1 MCWRIKFYSFIENL
15 FDAPPFLP
23 QMRYLLPLLAILCLA
38 FVAQPGEAVEV
49 LHNYY
54 SMQDDTEEL
63 AGNYPNIAIYSEHA
77 SSTGLGLEIFS
88 VDVALNVTEL
98 SEEELAALPTMYV
111 DGVHHG
117 NEGMSAEAAFLFL
130 QDVLERSAADPAY
143 LEGKRLVVTPVMNAD
158 GYLEDCRNNWNG
170 VDLNRN
176 YPYMW
181 GMYGTSDTRG
191 SCPASGTYRGQSEG
205 SEAETQANIELMR
218 GMNLYVYFSGHTGS
232 NDIVLPW
239 KITGE
244 FAVPIADWELYENFL
259 NESTNVSGL
268 TYRDPSGAGESIAWG
283 YGARTAIS
291 VIVEVDTMQ
300 WSPILP
306 DGSIREALTNELLM
320 YDLAWE
326 NLELFGGHL
335 EIVGETSNSV
345 TMMNIGWGAAYNVTA
360 GNGIIDKIGIGET
373 VKLSKNSNVLKY
385 NRLIQ
390 QGEEEGLT
398 EVTLNLTTI
407 TDTNNEATP
416 SISFIPITASLLVV
430 AILRRRNEHPN

>member
-1 MCWRIKFYSFIENL
+1 MLTIIF
-15 FDAPPFLP
+15 
-23 QMRYLLPLLAILCLA
+23 LA
-38 FVAQPGEAVEV
+38 FTAQPSEAVEL
-49 LHNYY
+49 LHTYD
-54 SMQDDTEEL
+54 SMKEDTQEL
-63 AGNYPNIAIYSEHA
+63 ANQYPNIAIYSEHA
-77 SSTGLGLEIFS
+77 SSTGLNLEIFS
-88 VDVALNVTEL
+88 VDVALNITEL

-130 QDVLERSAADPAY
+130 QDILERSNTDPTY

-158 GYLEDCRNNWNG
+158 GYFQDCRNNWDG

-191 SCPASGTYRGQSEG
+191 TCPASGTYRGPSEG
-205 SEAETQANIELMR
+205 SETETQANMELMR
-218 GMNLYVYFSGHTGS
+218 EMNLYVYFSGHTGS

-283 YGARTAIS
+283 YGARTAVS

-300 WSPILP
+300 WLPVLP

-335 EIVGETSNSV
+335 EIVDETSNSV
-345 TMMNIGWGAAYNVTA
+345 TVENIGWGAAYNVTA
-360 GNGIIDKIGIGET
+360 GNEIIEIIHPGET
-373 VKLSKNSNVLKY
+373 VAI
-385 NRLIQ
+385 NRNGNFMQYHRLLQI
-390 QGEEEGLT
+390 GEEEDLT
-398 EVTLNLTTI
+398 LMNVNLTDI
-407 TDTNNEATP
+407 KSDNNESTP
-416 SISFIPITASLLVV
+416 SLSFVSIIFCLMAVITFW
-430 AILRRRNEHPN
+430 RKK

>member
-1 MCWRIKFYSFIENL
+1 MKYIL
-15 FDAPPFLP
+15 PFL
-23 QMRYLLPLLAILCLA
+23 ALA
-38 FVAQPGEAVEV
+38 FLVFLAQPSEAAEV
-49 LHNYY
+49 LHTYG
-54 SMQDDTEEL
+54 SMKEDTQEL
-63 AGNYPNIAIYSEHA
+63 ASQYPDIAIYSEHA
-77 SSTGLGLEIFS
+77 MSAGLDLEIFS
-88 VDVALNVTEL
+88 VDVALNITEL
-98 SEEELAALPTMYV
+98 TAEELEALPTMYV
-111 DGVHHG
+111 DGSHHG

-130 QDVLERSAADPAY
+130 QDILERSATDPTY

-158 GYLEDCRNNWNG
+158 GYFEDCRNNWNA

-191 SCPASGTYRGQSEG
+191 TCPASGTYRGPSEG
-205 SEAETQANIELMR
+205 SEIETQANMELMR

-244 FAVPIADWELYENFL
+244 YAVPIADWGLYEHFL

-268 TYRDPSGAGESIAWG
+268 SYRDPSGAGESIAWG

-291 VIVEVDTMQ
+291 VIVEVDEMQ
-300 WSPILP
+300 WSPVLP

-335 EIVGETSNSV
+335 EIVDESYNSV
-345 TMMNIGWGAAYNVTA
+345 TVQNIGWGAAYNLTT
-360 GNGIIDKIGIGET
+360 GSEIIDKLERNQMVTI
-373 VKLSKNSNVLKY
+373 SKESNLLQY

-390 QGEEEGLT
+390 EGEESDLT
-398 EVTLNLTTI
+398 LINMNLTQFAKP
-407 TDTNNEATP
+407 NEEKTT
-416 SISFIPITASLLVV
+416 SLSFISINFGLLII
-430 AILRRRNEHPN
+430 AYLRKKK

>member
-1 MCWRIKFYSFIENL
+1 MKYI
-15 FDAPPFLP
+15 
-23 QMRYLLPLLAILCLA
+23 LPLLVIVFLA
-38 FVAQPGEAVEV
+38 FTAQPSEAVEV
-49 LHNYY
+49 LHNYN
-54 SMQDDTEEL
+54 SMKDDTEEL
-63 AGNYPNIAIYSEHA
+63 ANQYPDIAIYSEHA

-88 VDVALNVTEL
+88 VDVALNITEL
-98 SEEELAALPTMYV
+98 TEEELAALPTMYV

-130 QDVLERSAADPAY
+130 QDVLERSAADPSY

-158 GYLEDCRNNWNG
+158 GYLQDCRNNWNG

-191 SCPASGTYRGQSEG
+191 SCPASGTYRGPSEG

-335 EIVGETSNSV
+335 EIVDETSNSV
-345 TMMNIGWGAAYNVTA
+345 TVMNIGWGAAYNVTA
-360 GNGIIDKIGIGET
+360 GNVIIDKIGIGET
-373 VKLSKNSNVLKY
+373 AKLSKNSNVLKY

-398 EVTLNLTTI
+398 EMTLNLTTI
-407 TDTNNEATP
+407 TDTNNEVTP

-430 AILRRRNEHPN
+430 VILRRKNDYPN

>member
-1 MCWRIKFYSFIENL
+1 MFVFSIENL
-15 FDAPPFLP
+15 FVTAATPILV
-23 QMRYLLPLLAILCLA
+23 RYLLPLLAILCLA
-38 FVAQPGEAVEV
+38 FVAQPSEAVEV

-63 AGNYPNIAIYSEHA
+63 AGNYPDIAIYSEHA

-88 VDVALNVTEL
+88 VDVALNITEL

-130 QDVLERSAADPAY
+130 QDVLERSAADPTY

-191 SCPASGTYRGQSEG
+191 SCPASGTYRGPSEG
-205 SEAETQANIELMR
+205 SEAETQANMELMR

-244 FAVPIADWELYENFL
+244 FAVPIADWDLYERFL
-259 NESTNVSGL
+259 NESANVSGL
-268 TYRDPSGAGESIAWG
+268 SYRDPSGAGESIAWG

-300 WSPILP
+300 WSPIETTT
-306 DGSIREALTNELLM
+306 IRQALTNELAM
-320 YDLAWE
+320 YALAWE

-335 EIVGETSNSV
+335 EIVSETSDSV
-345 TMMNIGWGAAYNVTA
+345 KVTNTGWGAAYNVTA
-360 GNGIIDKIGIGET
+360 GNGITEKIEPGET
-373 VKLSKNSNVLKY
+373 KTLKKGSNFLQY
-385 NRLIQ
+385 MRLIHE
-390 QGEEEGLT
+390 GEEEDLT
-398 EVTLNLTTI
+398 LITMKLEKVMEEKSEITPALSPLSIIFSLT
-407 TDTNNEATP
+407 A
-416 SISFIPITASLLVV
+416 VV
-430 AILRRRNEHPN
+430 ALRKRK

>member
-1 MCWRIKFYSFIENL
+1 MKYI
-15 FDAPPFLP
+15 
-23 QMRYLLPLLAILCLA
+23 LPLLVIVFLA
-38 FVAQPGEAVEV
+38 FTAQPSEAVEV
-49 LHNYY
+49 LHNYN
-54 SMQDDTEEL
+54 SMKDDTEEL
-63 AGNYPNIAIYSEHA
+63 ANQYPDIAIYSEHA

-88 VDVALNVTEL
+88 VDVALNITEL
-98 SEEELAALPTMYV
+98 TEEELAALPTMYV

-130 QDVLERSAADPAY
+130 QDVLERSAADPSY

-158 GYLEDCRNNWNG
+158 GYLQDCRNNWNG

-191 SCPASGTYRGQSEG
+191 SCPASGTYRGPSEG

-244 FAVPIADWELYENFL
+244 FAVPIADWELYEHFL

-300 WSPILP
+300 WSPVLP

-335 EIVGETSNSV
+335 EIVDETSNSV
-345 TMMNIGWGAAYNVTA
+345 TVMNIGWGAAYNITA

-373 VKLSKNSNVLKY
+373 AKLSKNSNVLKY

-398 EVTLNLTTI
+398 EMTLNLTTI
-407 TDTNNEATP
+407 TDTNNEVTP

-430 AILRRRNEHPN
+430 VILRRKNDYPN

>member
-1 MCWRIKFYSFIENL
+1 VKYI
-15 FDAPPFLP
+15 
-23 QMRYLLPLLAILCLA
+23 LLLLTITFLA
-38 FVAQPGEAVEV
+38 FTAQPSEAVEL
-49 LHNYY
+49 LHTYD
-54 SMQDDTEEL
+54 SMKEDTQEL
-63 AGNYPNIAIYSEHA
+63 ASQYPDIAIYSEHA
-77 SSTGLGLEIFS
+77 SSTGLNLEIFS
-88 VDVALNVTEL
+88 VDIALNITEL

-130 QDVLERSAADPAY
+130 QDILERSNADSSY

-158 GYLEDCRNNWNG
+158 GYFQDCRNNWDG

-191 SCPASGTYRGQSEG
+191 TCPASGTYRGPSEG
-205 SEAETQANIELMR
+205 SETETQANMELMR

-244 FAVPIADWELYENFL
+244 FAVPIADWELYEKFL

-283 YGARTAIS
+283 YGARTAVS

-300 WSPILP
+300 WLPVLP

-326 NLELFGGHL
+326 NLELFGGYL
-335 EIVGETSNSV
+335 EIIDETSNSV
-345 TMMNIGWGAAYNVTA
+345 TVMNNGWGAAYNVTA
-360 GNGIIDKIGIGET
+360 GNEIIEIIHPGEIVAINRNGNFMQYHRLLQIGEEKDLT
-373 VKLSKNSNVLKY
+373 LMNV
-385 NRLIQ
+385 
-390 QGEEEGLT
+390 
-398 EVTLNLTTI
+398 NLTDI
-407 TDTNNEATP
+407 KSDNNESTP
-416 SISFIPITASLLVV
+416 SLSFVSIIFCLMAVITF
-430 AILRRRNEHPN
+430 RRKK

>member
-1 MCWRIKFYSFIENL
+1 MPAVVRIVKPI
-15 FDAPPFLP
+15 
-23 QMRYLLPLLAILCLA
+23 LPLLALA
-38 FVAQPGEAVEV
+38 FLVFSAQPSEAVEV
-49 LHNYY
+49 LHTYG
-54 SMQDDTEEL
+54 SMKDDTQEL
-63 AGNYPNIAIYSEHA
+63 ASQYPDIAIYSEHA
-77 SSTGLGLEIFS
+77 ISTGLDLEIFS
-88 VDVALNVTEL
+88 VDVALNITEL
-98 SEEELAALPTMYV
+98 TEEELESLPTMYV
-111 DGVHHG
+111 DGAHHG

-130 QDVLERSAADPAY
+130 QDVLERSAANPSY

-158 GYLEDCRNNWNG
+158 GYFQDCRNNWNG

-191 SCPASGTYRGQSEG
+191 TCPASGTYRGPSEG
-205 SEAETQANIELMR
+205 SEIETQANMELMR

-244 FAVPIADWELYENFL
+244 YAVPIADWDLYEHFL

-268 TYRDPSGAGESIAWG
+268 SYRDPSGAGESIAWG

-291 VIVEVDTMQ
+291 VIVEVDEMQ
-300 WSPILP
+300 WSPVLP

-335 EIVGETSNSV
+335 EIIDESYNSV
-345 TMMNIGWGAAYNVTA
+345 TVQNIGWGAAYNVTA
-360 GNGIIDKIGIGET
+360 GNEIIEKIERNQVMT
-373 VKLSKNSNVLKY
+373 LSKNSNVLQY

-390 QGEEEGLT
+390 EGEEADLT
-398 EVTLNLTTI
+398 LISINLTSMPNP
-407 TDTNNEATP
+407 NNGNMP
-416 SISFIPITASLLVV
+416 SISFISISIGLIFA
-430 AILRRRNEHPN
+430 AHLRKKE

>member
-1 MCWRIKFYSFIENL
+1 MKYI
-15 FDAPPFLP
+15 
-23 QMRYLLPLLAILCLA
+23 LPLLVIVFLA
-38 FVAQPGEAVEV
+38 FTAQPSEAVEV
-49 LHNYY
+49 LHNYN
-54 SMQDDTEEL
+54 SMKDDTEEL
-63 AGNYPNIAIYSEHA
+63 ANQYPDIAIYSEHA

-88 VDVALNVTEL
+88 VDVALNITEL
-98 SEEELAALPTMYV
+98 TEEELAALPTMYV

-130 QDVLERSAADPAY
+130 QDVLERSAADPSY

-158 GYLEDCRNNWNG
+158 GYLQDCRNNWNG

-191 SCPASGTYRGQSEG
+191 SCPASGTYRGPSEG

-300 WSPILP
+300 WSPVLP

-335 EIVGETSNSV
+335 EIVDETSNSV
-345 TMMNIGWGAAYNVTA
+345 TVMNIGWGAAYNITA

-373 VKLSKNSNVLKY
+373 AKLSKNSNVLKY

-398 EVTLNLTTI
+398 EMTLNLTAI
-407 TDTNNEATP
+407 TDTNSEATQ

-430 AILRRRNEHPN
+430 AILRRRNDHPN

>member
-1 MCWRIKFYSFIENL
+1 MKYRL
-15 FDAPPFLP
+15 V
-23 QMRYLLPLLAILCLA
+23 LLTIIFLA
-38 FVAQPGEAVEV
+38 FTAQPSEAVEI
-49 LHNYY
+49 LHTYD
-54 SMQDDTEEL
+54 SMKEDTQEL
-63 AGNYPNIAIYSEHA
+63 ANQYPNIAIYSEHA
-77 SSTGLGLEIFS
+77 SSTGLNLEIFS
-88 VDVALNVTEL
+88 VDVALNITEL

-130 QDVLERSAADPAY
+130 QDILERSNADPSY

-158 GYLEDCRNNWNG
+158 GYFQDCRNNWDG

-191 SCPASGTYRGQSEG
+191 TCPASGTYRGPSEG
-205 SEAETQANIELMR
+205 SETETQANMELMR

-283 YGARTAIS
+283 YGARTAVS

-300 WSPILP
+300 WLPVLP

-326 NLELFGGHL
+326 NLELFGGYL
-335 EIVGETSNSV
+335 EIVDETSNSV
-345 TMMNIGWGAAYNVTA
+345 TVMNNGWGAAYNVTA
-360 GNGIIDKIGIGET
+360 GNEIIEIIHPGEI
-373 VKLSKNSNVLKY
+373 VAI
-385 NRLIQ
+385 NRNGNFMQYHRLLQI
-390 QGEEEGLT
+390 GEEEDLTLMAVNLT
-398 EVTLNLTTI
+398 EIQDNGNESTPSMSFISIIFCLLAVVTL
-407 TDTNNEATP
+407 
-416 SISFIPITASLLVV
+416 
-430 AILRRRNEHPN
+430 RRNK

>member
-1 MCWRIKFYSFIENL
+1 MPAVVRIVKPI
-15 FDAPPFLP
+15 
-23 QMRYLLPLLAILCLA
+23 LPLLALA
-38 FVAQPGEAVEV
+38 FLVFSAQPSEAVEV
-49 LHNYY
+49 LHTYG
-54 SMQDDTEEL
+54 SMKDDTQEL
-63 AGNYPNIAIYSEHA
+63 ASQYPDIAIYSEHA
-77 SSTGLGLEIFS
+77 ISTGLDLEIFS
-88 VDVALNVTEL
+88 VDVALNITEL
-98 SEEELAALPTMYV
+98 TEEELESLPTMYV
-111 DGVHHG
+111 DGAHHG

-130 QDVLERSAADPAY
+130 QDVLERSAANPSY

-158 GYLEDCRNNWNG
+158 GYFQDCRNNWNG

-191 SCPASGTYRGQSEG
+191 TCPASGTYRGPSEG
-205 SEAETQANIELMR
+205 SEIETQANMELMR

-244 FAVPIADWELYENFL
+244 YAVPIADWDLYEHFL

-268 TYRDPSGAGESIAWG
+268 SYRDPSGAGESIAWG
-283 YGARTAIS
+283 YGAKTAIS
-291 VIVEVDTMQ
+291 VIVEVDEMQ
-300 WSPILP
+300 WSPVLP

-335 EIVGETSNSV
+335 EIIDESYNSV
-345 TMMNIGWGAAYNVTA
+345 TVQNIGWGAAYNVTA
-360 GNGIIDKIGIGET
+360 GNEIIEKIERNQVMT
-373 VKLSKNSNVLKY
+373 LSKNSNVLQY

-390 QGEEEGLT
+390 EGEEADLT
-398 EVTLNLTTI
+398 LISINLTSMPNP
-407 TDTNNEATP
+407 NNGNMP
-416 SISFIPITASLLVV
+416 SISFISISIGLIFA
-430 AILRRRNEHPN
+430 AHLRKKE

>member
-1 MCWRIKFYSFIENL
+1 MFVFSIENL
-15 FDAPPFLP
+15 FVTAATPNLVK
-23 QMRYLLPLLAILCLA
+23 YLLPLLAILCLA
-38 FVAQPGEAVEV
+38 FVAQPSEAVEV

-268 TYRDPSGAGESIAWG
+268 AYRDPSGAGESIAWG

-430 AILRRRNEHPN
+430 AILRRRNDHPN

>member
-1 MCWRIKFYSFIENL
+1 MKYIL
-15 FDAPPFLP
+15 V
-23 QMRYLLPLLAILCLA
+23 LLTIIFLA
-38 FVAQPGEAVEV
+38 FTAQPSEAVEV
-49 LHNYY
+49 LHTYD
-54 SMQDDTEEL
+54 SMKEDTHEL
-63 AGNYPNIAIYSEHA
+63 ANQYPDIAIYSEHA
-77 SSTGLGLEIFS
+77 SSTGLNLEIFS
-88 VDVALNVTEL
+88 VDVALNITEL

-130 QDVLERSAADPAY
+130 QDILERSNADPSY

-158 GYLEDCRNNWNG
+158 GYFQDCRNNWDG

-191 SCPASGTYRGQSEG
+191 TCPASGTYRGPSEG
-205 SEAETQANIELMR
+205 SETETQANMDLMR

-283 YGARTAIS
+283 YGARTAVS

-300 WSPILP
+300 WLPVLP

-326 NLELFGGHL
+326 NLALFGGYL
-335 EIVGETSNSV
+335 EIVDETSNSV
-345 TMMNIGWGAAYNVTA
+345 TVMNNGWGAAYNVTA
-360 GNGIIDKIGIGET
+360 GNEIIEIIHPGEI
-373 VKLSKNSNVLKY
+373 VAI
-385 NRLIQ
+385 NRNGNFMQYHRLLQI
-390 QGEEEGLT
+390 GEEEDLT
-398 EVTLNLTTI
+398 LMNVNLTDI
-407 TDTNNEATP
+407 KSDNNESTP
-416 SISFIPITASLLVV
+416 SLSFVSIIFCLMAIITF
-430 AILRRRNEHPN
+430 RRKK

>member
-1 MCWRIKFYSFIENL
+1 MFISFIENL
-15 FDAPPFLP
+15 FVTAATPILVK
-23 QMRYLLPLLAILCLA
+23 YLLPLLAILCLA

-63 AGNYPNIAIYSEHA
+63 AGNYPDIAIYSEHA

-88 VDVALNVTEL
+88 VDVALNITEL
-98 SEEELAALPTMYV
+98 SEDELAALPTMYV

-130 QDVLERSAADPAY
+130 QDVLERSAADPTY

-191 SCPASGTYRGQSEG
+191 SCPASGTYRGPSEG
-205 SEAETQANIELMR
+205 SEAETQANMELMR

-244 FAVPIADWELYENFL
+244 FAVPIADWDLYEHFL
-259 NESTNVSGL
+259 NESANVSGL
-268 TYRDPSGAGESIAWG
+268 SYRDPSGAGESIAWG
-283 YGARTAIS
+283 YGARNAVS

-300 WSPILP
+300 WSPIETTT
-306 DGSIREALTNELLM
+306 IRQALTNELAM
-320 YDLAWE
+320 YALAWE
-326 NLELFGGHL
+326 NLELFGGQL
-335 EIVGETSNSV
+335 EIVSETSDSV
-345 TMMNIGWGAAYNVTA
+345 RVTNTGWGAAYNVTA
-360 GNGIIDKIGIGET
+360 GNGITERIEPGET
-373 VKLSKNSNVLKY
+373 RTIKKDSNVLQY
-385 NRLIQ
+385 LRLVHE
-390 QGEEEGLT
+390 GEEE
-398 EVTLNLTTI
+398 NLTLI
-407 TDTNNEATP
+407 TMELGNMIEDNGEITP
-416 SISFIPITASLLVV
+416 ALSPISIIFSLIAVV
-430 AILRRRNEHPN
+430 ALRKRK

>member
-1 MCWRIKFYSFIENL
+1 VKYI
-15 FDAPPFLP
+15 
-23 QMRYLLPLLAILCLA
+23 LPLLVIVFLA
-38 FVAQPGEAVEV
+38 FAAQPSEAVEI

-63 AGNYPNIAIYSEHA
+63 ASNYPNIAIYSEHA
-77 SSTGLGLEIFS
+77 SSTGLGLDIFS
-88 VDVALNVTEL
+88 VDVALNITEL

-130 QDVLERSAADPAY
+130 QDVLERSATEPTY

-191 SCPASGTYRGQSEG
+191 SCPASGTYRGPSEG
-205 SEAETQANIELMR
+205 SEAETQANMEMMR
-218 GMNLYVYFSGHTGS
+218 EMNLYVYFSGHTGS

-244 FAVPIADWELYENFL
+244 FAVPIADWDLYERFL

-268 TYRDPSGAGESIAWG
+268 SYRDPSGAGESIAWG
-283 YGARTAIS
+283 YGARNAVS

-300 WSPILP
+300 WSPIETTT
-306 DGSIREALTNELLM
+306 IRQALTNELAM
-320 YDLAWE
+320 YALAWE
-326 NLELFGGHL
+326 NLELFGGRL
-335 EIVGETSNSV
+335 EIVSEASDSV
-345 TMMNIGWGAAYNVTA
+345 KVTNTGWGAAYNVTA
-360 GNGIIDKIGIGET
+360 GSGITENIQPGET
-373 VKLSKNSNVLKY
+373 KTIKKGSNVLQY
-385 NRLIQ
+385 LRLVHE
-390 QGEEEGLT
+390 GEEE
-398 EVTLNLTTI
+398 NLTLI
-407 TDTNNEATP
+407 TMELRNMIEDNDKITP
-416 SISFIPITASLLVV
+416 ALSPISIIFSLIAVV
-430 AILRRRNEHPN
+430 ALRKRK

>member
-1 MCWRIKFYSFIENL
+1 MKYL
-15 FDAPPFLP
+15 FALIALF
-23 QMRYLLPLLAILCLA
+23 
-38 FVAQPGEAVEV
+38 FVVLTTQTSEAVEV
-49 LHNYY
+49 LHTYD
-54 SMQDDTEEL
+54 SMKGDTQEL
-63 AGNYPNIAIYSEHA
+63 ASQYPDIAIYSEHA
-77 SSTGLGLEIFS
+77 ISTGFDLEIFS
-88 VDVALNVTEL
+88 VDVALNITEL
-98 SEEELAALPTMYV
+98 TENELESLPTMYV
-111 DGVHHG
+111 DGTHHG

-130 QDVLERSAADPAY
+130 QDVLERSAADPSY
-143 LEGKRLVVTPVMNAD
+143 LEGKRLIVTPVMNAD
-158 GYLEDCRNNWNG
+158 GYFQDCRNNWDG

-191 SCPASGTYRGQSEG
+191 TCPASGTYRGPSEG
-205 SEAETQANIELMR
+205 SETETQANMELMR

-300 WSPILP
+300 WSPVLP

-335 EIVGETSNSV
+335 EIVDENYNSV
-345 TMMNIGWGAAYNVTA
+345 TVQNTGWGAAYNVTT
-360 GNGIIDKIGIGET
+360 GNEIIEKIDRNQIIT
-373 VKLSKNSNVLKY
+373 ISKESNVLQY

-390 QGEEEGLT
+390 EGEESDLT
-398 EVTLNLTTI
+398 LISMNLTSMANP
-407 TDTNNEATP
+407 NNEITP
-416 SISFIPITASLLVV
+416 SFGFISISLALLVV
-430 AILRRRNEHPN
+430 ANLRKKK